1 MESRCE
7 DLRRISKSYI
17 ACRTL
22 LITRKKV
29 LPPSKLKS
37 LKKAHKL
44 KTQSLSRSLEKIDS
58 TQHLLRLS
66 LVLMVAK

>member
-17 ACRTL
+17 ACKTL

-44 KTQSLSRSLEKIDS
+44 KTQSLSRLEKIDS
-58 TQHLLRLS
+58 TQLLRRLS
-66 LVLMVAK
+66 LVLMAAK